1 MRSSEGTCIGPGEF
15 VRLVGIGPTLQV
27 FSQEKVVLM
36 FPVAR
41 LLAPSIVLV
50 AAATWLSEPALSESV
65 KCTADL
71 QEKSEVPPTDSN
83 GSGSADITV
92 DTEAKKV
99 SWTVTS
105 SGLSGGPTAAH
116 FHGPARE
123 GENAGPVIDITAN
136 LNEGSA
142 DLTDEQMQQLES
154 GQIYINVHTVRFPD
168 GEVRGQVMKT
178 P

>member
-1 MRSSEGTCIGPGEF
+1 MGPGEF
-15 VRLVGIGPTLQV
+15 ILSVGFAPTRQTFKQDKV
-27 FSQEKVVLM
+27 IVIFS
-36 FPVAR
+36 VAR

-50 AAATWLSEPALSESV
+50 AAATWLSEPALSECV
-65 KCTADL
+65 KYKADL
-71 QEKSEVPPTDSN
+71 QARSEVPPTDTS

-105 SGLSGGPTAAH
+105 SGLSGDPTAAH

-123 GENAGPVIDITAN
+123 GENAGPVIDFTTN

-154 GQIYINVHTVRFPD
+154 GQIDINVHTVRFPD
-168 GEVRGQVMKT
+168 GKVRGQVMKAQ
-178 P
+178 